1 MENVELYNC
10 TFAQINES
18 STAVKIREIRGN
30 VLRKKQQQQQQK
42 QNKKTK
48 TKKATHDKI
57 LAHSTDQKTTLPILA
72 FVTSSELH
80 FKIILDTLTFFA

>member
-1 MENVELYNC
+1 MKALPQLKYEKYEGTCLEKNNNNNNKSK
-10 TFAQINES
+10 T
-18 STAVKIREIRGN
+18 
-30 VLRKKQQQQQQK
+30 
-42 QNKKTK
+42 KKTK

-72 FVTSSELH
+72 FVASSELH